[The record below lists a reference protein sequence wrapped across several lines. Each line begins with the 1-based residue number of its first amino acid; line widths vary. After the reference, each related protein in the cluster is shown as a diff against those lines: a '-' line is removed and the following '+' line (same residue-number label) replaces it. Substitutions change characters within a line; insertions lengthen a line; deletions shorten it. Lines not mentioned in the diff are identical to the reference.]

1 MNFIFNTLNELTTE
15 IFVIFKEL
23 KNNYHSTIL
32 RKTKQA
38 FSMIVDLYRILEVVT
53 KQAPEIFVDKQQIHS
68 IRLFNYIMFVL
79 HSIFIGG
86 IDNYIEF
93 FAGKIM
99 SRSETL
105 PQLLAPFIGIL
116 RNIYLAVSTFGIK
129 DNT

>member
-32 RKTKQA
+32 KRTKQA

-79 HSIFIGG
+79 HSVFIGG

-105 PQLLAPFIGIL
+105 P
-116 RNIYLAVSTFGIK
+116 
-129 DNT
+129 